1 MVVRNIEVIC
11 RHVAGLGTLNG
22 LTVEEEEAFER
33 HVRASGLTPSEWIRT
48 AGGRGNKKLLV
59 TERSQGVSE
68 PKTRA
73 KDARSTVGQIAEAA
87 AALDLDYWADEPPEP
102 DDDDDGDMVPC
113 PVCGGRGKDAAGNTC
128 AACKGTGQVRENEE
142 DNDEDEE

>member
-33 HVRASGLTPSEWIRT
+33 HVRASGLTVAEWIRRE
-48 AGGRGNKKLLV
+48 AGRGRPKQV
-59 TERSQGVSE
+59 TTNSSE
-68 PKTRA
+68 AIIAPKTRA
-73 KDARSTVGQIAEAA
+73 RDARSAVGQIAEA

-142 DNDEDEE
+142 DEDEDEE